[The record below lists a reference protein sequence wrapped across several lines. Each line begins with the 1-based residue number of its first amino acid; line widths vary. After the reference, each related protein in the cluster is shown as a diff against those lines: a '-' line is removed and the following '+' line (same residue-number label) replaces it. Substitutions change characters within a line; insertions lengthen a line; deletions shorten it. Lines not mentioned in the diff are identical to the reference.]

1 MTERQA
7 FIGFAIVIVV
17 MTFVLVGGLV
27 SLGAD
32 SATLDLAYLLIL
44 CAAGFGVG
52 GIVTHYHR

>member
-7 FIGFAIVIVV
+7 FIVFAIVIVV
-17 MTFVLVGGLV
+17 MTFVLMGGLV

-32 SATLDLAYLLIL
+32 SATLNFAFLLIM

-52 GIVTHYHR
+52 GIVNRYHR